1 MPAESRSLASFFPLE
16 HFINGQLAF
25 WTTATTATKKKL
37 RRLENLAALRGE
49 LCRSQRKFTRVRI
62 FSSTQSYFSEQRP
75 KTYLK
80 SKVRVLRLYSNYNN
94 TKGDTQDCNQFFLR
108 NVIVINVN
116 RLVYQVILKE
126 YRKRLWNVERITSQ
140 IESRN
145 SQFSFERFANCSF
158 VRNSKI
164 SRQTVVASHGK
175 AQFSHISHSLG
186 PRNLVPIKSR
196 KNTLFHVRH

>member
-1 MPAESRSLASFFPLE
+1 MDYEE
-16 HFINGQLAF
+16 E
-25 WTTATTATKKKL
+25 TTAAA
-37 RRLENLAALRGE
+37 NLAALRGE

-80 SKVRVLRLYSNYNN
+80 SKVRILRLYSNFNN
-94 TKGDTQDCNQFFLR
+94 TKGAKPDYNQGFSKECDSHQCKQACLSSF
-108 NVIVINVN
+108 
-116 RLVYQVILKE
+116 LKE
-126 YRKRLWNVERITSQ
+126 YCKRLWNVERITSQ

-186 PRNLVPIKSR
+186 PA
-196 KNTLFHVRH
+196 T